1 MDPAFFNQMNNF
13 STILINKSKNFKS
26 LYLAPALLK
35 ALENENW
42 QPIHDPY
49 KSDVFTLGM
58 IILHASLMENLDSC
72 YKYEDFKLKKEVL
85 QNKL

>member
-42 QPIHDPY
+42 
-49 KSDVFTLGM
+49 
-58 IILHASLMENLDSC
+58 
-72 YKYEDFKLKKEVL
+72 
-85 QNKL
+85 